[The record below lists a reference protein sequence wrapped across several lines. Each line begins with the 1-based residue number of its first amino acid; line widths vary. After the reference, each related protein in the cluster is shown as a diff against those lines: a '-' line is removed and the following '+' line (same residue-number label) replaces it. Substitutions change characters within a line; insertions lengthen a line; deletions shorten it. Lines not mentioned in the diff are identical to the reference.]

1 MKKRVRLSKNA
12 MYLIGVIILIVMIFV
27 VMRFGRG
34 SDDTGKVDTKES
46 TVESLVTENQVL
58 KVELL
63 DFVSEKSYDDTYQEV
78 SLKVTK
84 GEEIAGI
91 EISQDQ
97 NFSKVMQLLPPDDN
111 SPLLNKEKA
120 THNAYILV
128 LVGDVAKYKGEDG
141 KESYKIVNCRIDYYK
156 QALFLETDF
165 NSVYIASIDGQKEK
179 MVKLPTYKETLSDVT
194 KYMTMLQW

>member
-1 MKKRVRLSKNA
+1 MKKRVHLSKNA
-12 MYLIGVIILIVMIFV
+12 MYLIGFIILILMVFV
-27 VMRFGRG
+27 VIRFGSG
-34 SDDTGKVDTKES
+34 SDDSSKVETKES
-46 TVESLVTENQVL
+46 TVEALVTENQVL

-63 DFVSEKSYDDTYQEV
+63 DFISEKSYDDKYQEV
-78 SLKVTK
+78 SLKIEK

-91 EISQDQ
+91 EISQEQ
-97 NFSKVMQLLPPDDN
+97 KFNKIMQLLPPDEN

-128 LVGDVAKYKGEDG
+128 LVGDIAKYKDKEG
-141 KESYKIVNCRIDYYK
+141 KESYKIVNSRLNYYK
-156 QALFLETDF
+156 QTLFLETDF

>member
-1 MKKRVRLSKNA
+1 MKKRLRLSKNA
-12 MYLIGVIILIVMIFV
+12 MYLIGFIILILMVFV
-27 VMRFGRG
+27 VMCFGRG
-34 SDDTGKVDTKES
+34 SDDSSKVETKES
-46 TVESLVTENQVL
+46 TVEALVTENQVL

-63 DFVSEKSYDDTYQEV
+63 DFISEKSYDDKYQEV
-78 SLKVTK
+78 SLKIEK

-91 EISQDQ
+91 EISQEQ
-97 NFSKVMQLLPPDDN
+97 TFNKIMQLLPPDEN

-120 THNAYILV
+120 SHNAYVLV
-128 LVGDVAKYKGEDG
+128 LVGDIAKYKDKDG
-141 KESYKIVNCRIDYYK
+141 KETYKIVNCRLDYYK
-156 QALFLETDF
+156 QALFVETDF